1 MTETHD
7 HDVLTCEEA
16 IRLLAA
22 YLDGELDGDSR
33 GKMEDHLQ
41 RCRSCFSRHEF
52 EEGLRAQLA
61 ELGKE
66 PVRPEFRERIGDL
79 LSRF

>member
-1 MTETHD
+1 MTDTHERD
-7 HDVLTCEEA
+7 TLRCEEA
-16 IRLLAA
+16 IRLLAS
-22 YLDGELDGDSR
+22 YLDGELEGDSR
-33 GKMEDHLQ
+33 GKVEDHLR

-52 EEGLRAQLA
+52 EQGLKAHLA